1 MSSRRFTR
9 RSFLRLC
16 GIATSAVLGRCLAPR
31 ATVAAG
37 LPDGEL
43 SLYNIHTDERREI
56 AYRDALGR
64 YDPTAVEALNRLL
77 RCHYTGRVAP
87 IDLRVVEFLNLVDKA
102 LGGPREIHV
111 ISGFRSPEY
120 NRLLIREGR
129 RVARASL
136 HTVGKAIDIRIPG
149 VDLGAI
155 RGIAL
160 ELRRGGV
167 GYYPHSEFVHLDSGK
182 VRSW

>member
-1 MSSRRFTR
+1 VSSRGFTR
-9 RSFLRLC
+9 RSFLRFC
-16 GIATSAVLGRCLAPR
+16 GTATSAVLGRCLATR
-31 ATVAAG
+31 DTVAAG
-37 LPDGEL
+37 LPGGEL

-56 AYRDALGR
+56 AYRDAFGR
-64 YDPTAVEALNRLL
+64 YDPAAVEALNHLL

-87 IDLRVVEFLNLVDKA
+87 IDLRVIEFLNLVDKT

-136 HTVGKAIDIRIPG
+136 HTIGRAIDIRIPG

-155 RGIAL
+155 RRIAL
-160 ELRRGGV
+160 DLQRGGV
-167 GYYPHSEFVHLDSGK
+167 GYYPRSEFVHLDSGRF
-182 VRSW
+182 RSW